1 MKLNGVLKLKKRQ
14 YKKNQNKDK
23 TITLQL
29 RELNGEIVESNQ
41 ITLTN
46 NDTLIMEFDPDII
59 DFKIAYEV
67 YSSIHKSLTKRVK
80 MIGYPM
86 GITLKVLRV
95 E

>member
-1 MKLNGVLKLKKRQ
+1 MKLNGVVKLKKRQ
-14 YKKNQNKDK
+14 HKKNLSKDR

-41 ITLTN
+41 ITLSN
-46 NDTLIMEFDPDII
+46 NDTLIMEFDSDII
-59 DFKIAYEV
+59 DFQIAHEV
-67 YSSIHKSLTKRVK
+67 FSSIHKSLTKRVK
-80 MIGYPM
+80 MIGYPK